1 MTKHAR
7 KSPRLQP
14 VERPPA
20 ATVQIPLP
28 VLGAFAGIE
37 RSYFELCIRAG
48 QQVLDAMMEQ
58 DRTELC
64 GPRWKRDPERRAG
77 RAGTTSSEVTLG
89 GRRIRMTRPRVRSQT
104 GEEVVAQ
111 LRVRLTRDPLDAD
124 RDRCVDPSRGLFQ
137 QPARG
142 KSPAVDVGCP
152 RCP

>member
-48 QQVLDAMMEQ
+48 QQVPGRDDGAGPHRVV
-58 DRTELC
+58 RTALE
-64 GPRWKRDPERRAG
+64 
-77 RAGTTSSEVTLG
+77 T
-89 GRRIRMTRPRVRSQT
+89 
-104 GEEVVAQ
+104 
-111 LRVRLTRDPLDAD
+111 
-124 RDRCVDPSRGLFQ
+124 
-137 QPARG
+137 
-142 KSPAVDVGCP
+142 
-152 RCP
+152 